1 MAESTLCRTFQHS
14 GLVVK
19 LPSTCQHLF
28 LSNRASLEIKN
39 VLRITL
45 IYHQFLSVRI
55 SLSQV
60 VAESVA
66 VRKRSELLKL
76 IIIQNR
82 KGIFDISAV
91 DKQIESGFNQKYSAQ
106 PTLHVVTH
114 DDVIGYSWFNASHH
128 QVKYI
133 FYKMS

>member
-1 MAESTLCRTFQHS
+1 M
-14 GLVVK
+14 K

-76 IIIQNR
+76 III
-82 KGIFDISAV
+82 
-91 DKQIESGFNQKYSAQ
+91 
-106 PTLHVVTH
+106 
-114 DDVIGYSWFNASHH
+114 
-128 QVKYI
+128 
-133 FYKMS
+133 